1 MDPVMFCDAYSYEAI
16 LIVVKSVF
24 VSVWT
29 IPKPPCPLASQGFL
43 FCDLVLFVGFFLC
56 MCECVGLGLF
66 FFFESCCCW
75 FLHSQK
81 ATNKE
86 TQKTVCHFQ
95 GKLGMFT
102 EVVQIKKMFGMFI
115 HLLVHCL
122 HFRDTFAS
130 FKRKR
135 GYYSK
140 TSRCLFC
147 CIVSSKF
154 FIL

>member
-1 MDPVMFCDAYSYEAI
+1 MY
-16 LIVVKSVF
+16 LSVF
-24 VSVWT
+24 GLFPNHHAHWLHKAFCFVIWFCLWAFSCVCVSVWVW
-29 IPKPPCPLASQGFL
+29 G
-43 FCDLVLFVGFFLC
+43 
-56 MCECVGLGLF
+56 F